1 MPPNL
6 AFSEAE
12 IAPADRLGSLRSSNG
27 RKPMNAMPAFGL
39 LVKPLIDRPGNAT
52 ALSKPGSFMA
62 MVAHAA
68 DHRFGAIKARRIRQ
82 LRKGHQVLFVLGRHE
97 AGRRGAEAQPGHG
110 DQAGIDQQAPR
121 CCRE

>member
-6 AFSEAE
+6 PFNEAE

-27 RKPMNAMPAFGL
+27 RKPMKAIPAFGL

-62 MVAHAA
+62 MVLM
-68 DHRFGAIKARRIRQ
+68 RRITDSVRSR
-82 LRKGHQVLFVLGRHE
+82 LAASGNCAKVTRYFLSWVGTKPVGVVLK
-97 AGRRGAEAQPGHG
+97 PM
-110 DQAGIDQQAPR
+110 
-121 CCRE
+121 